1 MGVYGTKNALE
12 WSSILRA
19 SRRLTDIIIMANGSV
34 EAIELRGFRKNS
46 DIYVAIGLIGILA
59 LMIIPLPAFILDI
72 FLAANITIALSIL
85 LICLYTVQPLDFSVF
100 PSVLLVTTLFRLAL
114 NIASTRLIL
123 LHGSEG
129 GDAAGA
135 VIKAFGQFVVGGN
148 YIVGAVLFLILVV
161 INFVVITKGAG
172 RVAEVAARF
181 TLDAMPGKQMAID
194 ADLSAG
200 LLTDKEAKLRRMK
213 ISREADF
220 YGSMDG
226 ASKFVR
232 GDAVAGIMIVL
243 INIFGGLIIGV
254 WQQGMPLM
262 NALTNYTLLT
272 IGEGLVA
279 QIPALVISTAAG
291 ILVTRSADENSFGQ
305 ELTGQFMN
313 YPKAFFVSSGVM
325 FLFALIP
332 GLPHFAFLLLAGV
345 TFLIGKMAREKAEV
359 IEESVV
365 SETTAGE
372 ESIDQASNIR
382 PLDVLELEVGYGL
395 VPMVDAAQNGEL
407 LERIRSIRRQTAQK
421 MGFVVPPIHIH
432 DNLQLKPYEYNLLI
446 RGARVGGSELTGQY
460 LAMDSGTVTANLPGM
475 TTKEPVF
482 GLPAVWIRS
491 EDRDQAQING
501 YTVVDSTTVV
511 ATHISEIIKRYSH
524 ELVGRQEMQQLLD
537 NVAVTAPKV
546 VDELIPNLL
555 NLGTVLRVVK
565 SLLKEGVSIRDM
577 RTILESLADYAS
589 LTKDPD
595 VLTEFVRQGLGRF
608 IVDQYKLEDDTLFL
622 VTIDREVEDMIAEAI
637 QPSDQGSYLAIEP
650 AVAQQI
656 ITSVRGMSERFGSSG
671 AQPLLL
677 ASPSIRRHVRKLI
690 ERFVPHMAVLSHN
703 EIPQN
708 VKIQSLG
715 VVSLNAG

>member
-1 MGVYGTKNALE
+1 
-12 WSSILRA
+12 
-19 SRRLTDIIIMANGSV
+19 MANGSV

>member
-1 MGVYGTKNALE
+1 
-12 WSSILRA
+12 
-19 SRRLTDIIIMANGSV
+19 MANSSV

-46 DIYVAIGLIGILA
+46 DIYVAVALIGVLS

-72 FLAANITIALSIL
+72 FLAASITIALTIL
-85 LICLYTVQPLDFSVF
+85 LICLYTEHPLDFSVF
-100 PSVLLVTTLFRLAL
+100 PSVLLVTTLYRLAL

-129 GDAAGA
+129 ADSAGA
-135 VIKAFGQFVVGGN
+135 VIKAFGLFVVGGN
-148 YIVGAVLFLILVV
+148 YIVGAVIFLILVI

-200 LLTDKEAKLRRMK
+200 LLTDKEAKLRRLK

-232 GDAVAGIMIVL
+232 GDAIAGIMIVL
-243 INIFGGLIIGV
+243 INIFGGLLIGV

-279 QIPALVISTAAG
+279 QIPALIISTAAG

-313 YPKAFFVSSGVM
+313 YPKAFYVSSGVM

-332 GLPHFAFLLLAGV
+332 GLPHFAFLVLAGTALLA
-345 TFLIGKMAREKAEV
+345 GKMAREKAEV
-359 IEESVV
+359 VEDSGM
-365 SETTAGE
+365 SAATAGE

-382 PLDVLELEVGYGL
+382 PLDTLELEVGYGL
-395 VPMVDAAQNGEL
+395 VPMVDASQDGEL

-432 DNLQLKPYEYNLLI
+432 DNLQLRPYEYNLLI

-460 LAMDSGTVTANLPGM
+460 LAMDSGVVTATLPGI

-491 EDRDQAQING
+491 EERDAAQING

-555 NLGTVLRVVK
+555 NLGTVLRVIK
-565 SLLKEGVSIRDM
+565 NLLKEGVSIRDM
-577 RTILESLADYAS
+577 RTILECLADYAS

-608 IVDQYKLEDDTLFL
+608 IVDQYKMEEETLFL
-622 VTIDREVEDMIAEAI
+622 VTMDREVEDLIAEAI

-650 AVAQQI
+650 STAQQI
-656 ITSVRGMSERFGSSG
+656 IGIIRNMSERFNPRG

-708 VKIQSLG
+708 IKIQSLG

>member
-1 MGVYGTKNALE
+1 
-12 WSSILRA
+12 
-19 SRRLTDIIIMANGSV
+19 MANGSV
-34 EAIELRGFRKNS
+34 QAIELRGFRKNS

-59 LMIIPLPAFILDI
+59 LMIIPLPAFVLDI
-72 FLAANITIALSIL
+72 FLAANITISLSIL
-85 LICLYTVQPLDFSVF
+85 LICLYTIQPLDFSVF

-129 GDAAGA
+129 AESAGA

-148 YIVGAVLFLILVV
+148 YIVGAVLFLILVI

-200 LLTDKEAKLRRMK
+200 LLTDKEAKIRRLK

-262 NALTNYTLLT
+262 NALANYTLLT

-305 ELTGQFMN
+305 ELTGQFLN

-332 GLPHFAFLLLAGV
+332 GLPHFAFLLLSGV
-345 TFLIGKMAREKAEV
+345 TFLVGKMAREKAEV
-359 IEESVV
+359 VEETAVA
-365 SETTAGE
+365 EITAGE

-460 LAMDSGTVTANLPGM
+460 LAMDSGSVTANLPGM

-482 GLPAVWIRS
+482 GLPAIWIRS

-511 ATHISEIIKRYSH
+511 ATHISEIIKRYAH

-565 SLLKEGVSIRDM
+565 NLLKEGVSIRDM
-577 RTILESLADYAS
+577 RTILESLADYAA

-608 IVDQYKLEDDTLFL
+608 IVDQYKLDDETLFL
-622 VTIDREVEDMIAEAI
+622 VTIDREIEDMIADAI

-650 AVAQQI
+650 AIAQQI
-656 ITSVRGMSERFGSSG
+656 ISSVRSMSERFGPSG
-671 AQPLLL
+671 SQPLLL

>member
-1 MGVYGTKNALE
+1 
-12 WSSILRA
+12 
-19 SRRLTDIIIMANGSV
+19 MANGTAQ
-34 EAIELRGFRKNS
+34 AIELKGFRKNS
-46 DIYVAIGLIGILA
+46 DIYVAIALIGVLS
-59 LMIIPLPAFILDI
+59 LMIIPLPAFLLDI
-72 FLAANITIALSIL
+72 FLAANITIALVIL
-85 LICLYTVQPLDFSVF
+85 LVCLYTQHPLDFSVF
-100 PSVLLVTTLFRLAL
+100 PSILLVTTLFRLAL

-123 LHGSEG
+123 MHGSEG
-129 GDAAGA
+129 VEAAGA

-148 YIVGAVLFLILVV
+148 YVVGAVIFLILVV

-172 RVAEVAARF
+172 RVAEVTARF

-200 LLTDKEAKLRRMK
+200 MITEKEARTRRLK

-232 GDAVAGIMIVL
+232 GDAVAGILIVL

-254 WQQGMPLM
+254 FQQGMPLQT
-262 NALTNYTLLT
+262 ALTNYTLLT

-279 QIPALVISTAAG
+279 QIPALIISTAAG
-291 ILVTRSADENSFGQ
+291 IIVTRSADEDSFGN
-305 ELTGQFMN
+305 EITGQFLN
-313 YPKAFFVSSGVM
+313 YPKAFYVTSGVM
-325 FLFALIP
+325 FLFAMIP
-332 GLPHFAFLLLAGV
+332 GLPHFAFLLLSGSAFLAGK
-345 TFLIGKMAREKAEV
+345 LAREKAQV
-359 IEESVV
+359 VEEMPVAE
-365 SETTAGE
+365 ETGGG
-372 ESIDQASNIR
+372 ESIDQASDIR

-395 VPMVDAAQNGEL
+395 VPMVDASQDGEL
-407 LERIRSIRRQTAQK
+407 LERIRSIRRQYAQK
-421 MGFVVPPIHIH
+421 LGFVVPPIHIH

-460 LAMDSGTVTANLPGM
+460 LAMDSGAVTGGLEGI

-482 GLPAVWIRS
+482 GLTSIWIGS
-491 EDRDQAQING
+491 DKRDEAQIKG

-511 ATHISEIIKRYSH
+511 ATHISEIIKRHAH

-537 NVAVTAPKV
+537 NVALTAPKV
-546 VDELIPNLL
+546 VEELVPNLL
-555 NLGTVLRVVK
+555 NLGTVLRVIK
-565 SLLKEGVSIRDM
+565 ALLKEGVSIRDM
-577 RTILESLADYAS
+577 RTILETLADYAS

-595 VLTEFVRQGLGRF
+595 VLAEFVRQGLGRF
-608 IVDQYKLEDDTLFL
+608 IVDQYKLEDDTLCL
-622 VTIDREVEDMIAEAI
+622 ITLNRDVEDIIAEAI

-650 AVAQQI
+650 NTAQMI
-656 ITSVRGMSERFGSSG
+656 ITAIRSMADRFGASG
-671 AQPLLL
+671 AQPVLL

-715 VVSLNAG
+715 VVSLHVG

>member
-1 MGVYGTKNALE
+1 
-12 WSSILRA
+12 
-19 SRRLTDIIIMANGSV
+19 
-34 EAIELRGFRKNS
+34 
-46 DIYVAIGLIGILA
+46 
-59 LMIIPLPAFILDI
+59 
-72 FLAANITIALSIL
+72 
-85 LICLYTVQPLDFSVF
+85 
-100 PSVLLVTTLFRLAL
+100 
-114 NIASTRLIL
+114 
-123 LHGSEG
+123 
-129 GDAAGA
+129 
-135 VIKAFGQFVVGGN
+135 VVGTV
-148 YIVGAVLFLILVV
+148 IFLILVI

-200 LLTDKEAKLRRMK
+200 LITDKEAKARRSK
-213 ISREADF
+213 VAREADF

-232 GDAVAGIMIVL
+232 GDAVAGILIVMV
-243 INIFGGLIIGV
+243 NIFGGLIIGV

-262 NALTNYTLLT
+262 NALSNYTLLT

-279 QIPALVISTAAG
+279 QIPALIISTAAG
-291 ILVTRSADENSFGQ
+291 VLVTRSADENSFGQ
-305 ELTGQFMN
+305 ELTGQFLN
-313 YPKAFFVSSGVM
+313 YPKAFYVSSGVL

-332 GLPHFAFLLLAGV
+332 GLPHFAFLLLSGV
-345 TFLIGKMAREKAEV
+345 TFLVGKMAREKTQIVEDAAALPEA
-359 IEESVV
+359 
-365 SETTAGE
+365 TAGE

-446 RGARVGGSELTGQY
+446 RGAKVGGSELTGQY
-460 LAMDSGTVTANLPGM
+460 LAMDSGGVTANLPG
-475 TTKEPVF
+475 TPTKEPVF
-482 GLPAVWIRS
+482 GLPAVWIRG
-491 EDRDQAQING
+491 EERDMAQVNG

-537 NVAVTAPKV
+537 NVAVSAPKV
-546 VDELIPNLL
+546 VDELIPGLL
-555 NLGTVLRVVK
+555 NLGTVLRVIK
-565 SLLKEGVSIRDM
+565 NLLKEGVSVRDM
-577 RTILESLADYAS
+577 RTILECLADYAS

-608 IVDQYKLEDDTLFL
+608 IVDQYKLDDDSLYLITL
-622 VTIDREVEDMIAEAI
+622 DREVEDLIAEAI

-650 AVAQQI
+650 AAAQQI
-656 ITSVRGMSERFGSSG
+656 ISAIRSMSERFGMSG
-671 AQPLLL
+671 AQPVLL

-715 VVSLNAG
+715 VVSSNAG

>member
-1 MGVYGTKNALE
+1 
-12 WSSILRA
+12 
-19 SRRLTDIIIMANGSV
+19 MANGTV
-34 EAIELRGFRKNS
+34 EAIELGGLRKNS
-46 DIYVAIGLIGILA
+46 DIYVALALIGVLA
-59 LMIIPLPAFILDI
+59 LMIVPLPAFMLDI
-72 FLAANITIALSIL
+72 FLAANLTISLAIL
-85 LICLYTVQPLDFSVF
+85 LVCLYTIHPLDFSVF

-129 GDAAGA
+129 VEAAGA

-148 YIVGAVLFLILVV
+148 YVVGAVLFLILVI

-172 RVAEVAARF
+172 RVAEVQARF

-200 LLTDKEAKLRRMK
+200 MITEKDARARRIK
-213 ISREADF
+213 IAREADF

-232 GDAVAGIMIVL
+232 GDAVAGILIVMV
-243 INIFGGLIIGV
+243 NIFGGLIIGIF
-254 WQQGMPLM
+254 QQGMPIQA
-262 NALTNYTLLT
+262 ALTNYTLLT

-279 QIPALVISTAAG
+279 QLPALIISVAAG
-291 ILVTRSADENSFGQ
+291 IIVTRSADDDNFGNAI
-305 ELTGQFMN
+305 TGQFMN
-313 YPKAFFVSSGVM
+313 YPKAFYVSSGV
-325 FLFALIP
+325 LFVFGLIP
-332 GLPHFAFLLLAGV
+332 GLPHFAFFLLSGVAFLAA
-345 TFLIGKMAREKAEV
+345 KMAREKAQVVEELALPDAGAA
-359 IEESVV
+359 EESLD
-365 SETTAGE
+365 G
-372 ESIDQASNIR
+372 ASSIR

-395 VPMVDAAQNGEL
+395 VPMVDASQDGEL
-407 LERIRSIRRQTAQK
+407 LERIRTIRRQVAQK
-421 MGFVVPPIHIH
+421 MGFIVPPIHIH
-432 DNLQLKPYEYNLLI
+432 DNLQLRPYEYNLLI

-460 LAMDSGTVTANLPGM
+460 LAMDSGAVTAQLPGAA
-475 TTKEPVF
+475 TKEPVF
-482 GLPAVWIRS
+482 GLPAVWIGS
-491 EDRDQAQING
+491 SDRDQAQING
-501 YTVVDSTTVV
+501 YTVVDSTTVI
-511 ATHISEIIKRYSH
+511 ATHISEVIKRYSH

-546 VDELIPNLL
+546 VEELIPNLL

-565 SLLKEGVSIRDM
+565 NLLKEEVSIRDM
-577 RTILESLADYAS
+577 RTILETMADYAS

-608 IVDQYKLEDDTLFL
+608 IVDQYKLEDDTLCL
-622 VTIDREVEDMIAEAI
+622 MTLDREIEDTIAEAI
-637 QPSDQGSYLAIEP
+637 QPSDQGSFLAIEP
-650 AVAQQI
+650 NTAQQI
-656 ITSVRGMSERFGSSG
+656 ITMIRSMADRFNMSG
-671 AQPLLL
+671 AQPVLL

-715 VVSLNAG
+715 VVSINVG

>member
-1 MGVYGTKNALE
+1 
-12 WSSILRA
+12 
-19 SRRLTDIIIMANGSV
+19 MANGSV

-46 DIYVAIGLIGILA
+46 DIYVAVGLIGILA
-59 LMIIPLPAFILDI
+59 LMIIPLPAFVLDI

-129 GDAAGA
+129 AESAGA

-148 YIVGAVLFLILVV
+148 YIVGAVLFLILVI

-200 LLTDKEAKLRRMK
+200 LLTDKEAKIRRLK

-262 NALTNYTLLT
+262 NALSNYTLLT

-305 ELTGQFMN
+305 ELTGQFLN

-332 GLPHFAFLLLAGV
+332 GLPHFAFLLLSGA
-345 TFLIGKMAREKAEV
+345 TFLVGKMAREKAEV
-359 IEESVV
+359 VEETALAEIS
-365 SETTAGE
+365 AGE

-460 LAMDSGTVTANLPGM
+460 LAMDSGAVTANLPGM

-482 GLPAVWIRS
+482 GLPAVWIKS

-546 VDELIPNLL
+546 VDELIPGLL
-555 NLGTVLRVVK
+555 NLGTVLRVIK
-565 SLLKEGVSIRDM
+565 GLLKEGVSIRDM

-608 IVDQYKLEDDTLFL
+608 IVDQYKLEDETLFL

-656 ITSVRGMSERFGSSG
+656 ISSVRSMSERFGQSG

-715 VVSLNAG
+715 VVSFNAG

>member
-1 MGVYGTKNALE
+1 
-12 WSSILRA
+12 
-19 SRRLTDIIIMANGSV
+19 MANGSV
-34 EAIELRGFRKNS
+34 DAIELRGVRKNS
-46 DIYVAIGLIGILA
+46 DIYVAVGLIGILS
-59 LMIIPLPAFILDI
+59 LMIIPLPAFVLDV
-72 FLAANITIALSIL
+72 FLAANITVALSIL

-100 PSVLLVTTLFRLAL
+100 PSVLLVTTLFRLSL

-129 GDAAGA
+129 ADSAGA

-148 YIVGAVLFLILVV
+148 YVVGAVLFLILVV

-213 ISREADF
+213 VSREADF

-232 GDAVAGIMIVL
+232 GDAVAGIIIVL

-254 WQQGMPLM
+254 WQQGMPFM
-262 NALTNYTLLT
+262 NALSNYTLLT

-279 QIPALVISTAAG
+279 QIPALIISTAAG

-305 ELTGQFMN
+305 ELTGQFLN

-345 TFLIGKMAREKAEV
+345 TFLVGKMAREKAEV
-359 IEESVV
+359 VEESAVA
-365 SETTAGE
+365 ELTAGE

-395 VPMVDAAQNGEL
+395 VPMVDAAQSGEL

-432 DNLQLKPYEYNLLI
+432 DNLQLKPYEYNLLV
-446 RGARVGGSELTGQY
+446 RGARVGGSELIGQY
-460 LAMDSGTVTANLPGM
+460 LAMDSGAVM
-475 TTKEPVF
+475 TKMEGNITREPVF

-491 EDRDQAQING
+491 EDRDQAQSCG

-511 ATHISEIIKRYSH
+511 ATHVSEIVKRYSH
-524 ELVGRQEMQQLLD
+524 ELIGRQELQQLLD

-555 NLGTVLRVVK
+555 SLGTVLRVIK

-608 IVDQYKLEDDTLFL
+608 IVDQYKIEDDTLLL
-622 VTIDREVEDMIAEAI
+622 VTIDREVEDLIAEAI
-637 QPSDQGSYLAIEP
+637 QPSDQGNFLAIEP

-656 ITSVRGMSERFGSSG
+656 IASIRSMSERFSSSG
-671 AQPLLL
+671 AQPVLL

-708 VKIQSLG
+708 IKIQSLG

>member
-1 MGVYGTKNALE
+1 
-12 WSSILRA
+12 
-19 SRRLTDIIIMANGSV
+19 MANSSV
-34 EAIELRGFRKNS
+34 DAIELRGFRKNS
-46 DIYVAIGLIGILA
+46 DIYVAVALIGVLS
-59 LMIIPLPAFILDI
+59 LMIIPLPAFVLDI
-72 FLAANITIALSIL
+72 FLAASITIALTIL
-85 LICLYTVQPLDFSVF
+85 LICLYTEHPLDFSVF

-129 GDAAGA
+129 AESAGA

-148 YIVGAVLFLILVV
+148 YIVGAVIFLILVI

-200 LLTDKEAKLRRMK
+200 LLTDKEAKLRRLK

-243 INIFGGLIIGV
+243 INIFGGLLIGV
-254 WQQGMPLM
+254 WQQGMPIM

-279 QIPALVISTAAG
+279 QIPALIISTAAG

-313 YPKAFFVSSGVM
+313 YPKAFYVASGVM

-332 GLPHFAFLLLAGV
+332 GLPHFAFLVLAGAALLA
-345 TFLIGKMAREKAEV
+345 GKMAREKAEV
-359 IEESVV
+359 VDDSGM
-365 SETTAGE
+365 SAATAGE

-382 PLDVLELEVGYGL
+382 PLDTLELEVGYGL
-395 VPMVDAAQNGEL
+395 VPMVDASQDGEL

-432 DNLQLKPYEYNLLI
+432 DNLQLRPYEYNLLI

-460 LAMDSGTVTANLPGM
+460 LAMDSGVVTATLPGI

-491 EDRDQAQING
+491 EERDAAQING

-555 NLGTVLRVVK
+555 NLGTVLRVIK
-565 SLLKEGVSIRDM
+565 NLLKEGVSIRDM
-577 RTILESLADYAS
+577 RTILECLADYAS

-608 IVDQYKLEDDTLFL
+608 IVDQYKMEDETLFL
-622 VTIDREVEDMIAEAI
+622 VTMDREIEDLIAEAI

-650 AVAQQI
+650 ATAQQI
-656 ITSVRGMSERFGSSG
+656 IGIIRSMSERFNPRG

-677 ASPSIRRHVRKLI
+677 ASPSIRRHMRKLI

-708 VKIQSLG
+708 IKIQSLG

>member
-1 MGVYGTKNALE
+1 
-12 WSSILRA
+12 
-19 SRRLTDIIIMANGSV
+19 MANGTV
-34 EAIELRGFRKNS
+34 QAIELKGLRKNS
-46 DIYVAIGLIGILA
+46 DIYVAIALIGVLS
-59 LMIIPLPAFILDI
+59 LMIIPLPAFLLDV
-72 FLAANITIALSIL
+72 FLAANITTALLIL
-85 LICLYTVQPLDFSVF
+85 LVCLYTQHPLDFSIF

-123 LHGSEG
+123 MHGSEG
-129 GDAAGA
+129 VEAAGA

-148 YIVGAVLFLILVV
+148 YVVGAVIFLILVV

-172 RVAEVAARF
+172 RVAEVTARF

-194 ADLSAG
+194 ADLSSG
-200 LLTDKEAKLRRMK
+200 LITEKDARARRLK
-213 ISREADF
+213 IAREADF

-254 WQQGMPLM
+254 FQQGMPIQT
-262 NALTNYTLLT
+262 ALTNYTLLT

-279 QIPALVISTAAG
+279 QIPALIISTAAG
-291 ILVTRSADENSFGQ
+291 VIVTRSADEDNFGN
-305 ELTGQFMN
+305 EITGQFLN
-313 YPKAFFVSSGVM
+313 YPKAFYVTSGVM

-332 GLPHFAFLLLAGV
+332 GLPHFAFLLLAG
-345 TFLIGKMAREKAEV
+345 TSFMAGKMAREKAQV
-359 IEESVV
+359 VEEM
-365 SETTAGE
+365 ALPE
-372 ESIDQASNIR
+372 EAAASDSIDQASDIR

-395 VPMVDAAQNGEL
+395 VPMVDASQDGEL
-407 LERIRSIRRQTAQK
+407 LERIRSIRRQYAQK
-421 MGFVVPPIHIH
+421 LGFVVPPIHIH

-460 LAMDSGTVTANLPGM
+460 LAMDSGAVTGGVEGV

-482 GLPAVWIRS
+482 GLPSVWIS
-491 EDRDQAQING
+491 ADRRDDAQVKG

-511 ATHISEIIKRYSH
+511 ATHISEIIKRHAH

-537 NVAVTAPKV
+537 NVALTAPKV
-546 VDELIPNLL
+546 VEELVPNQL

-565 SLLKEGVSIRDM
+565 GLLKEGVSIRDM
-577 RTILESLADYAS
+577 RTILETLADYAS

-608 IVDQYKLEDDTLFL
+608 IVDQYKLEDETLFL
-622 VTIDREVEDMIAEAI
+622 ITLNRDVEDIIAEAI

-650 AVAQQI
+650 NTAQVI
-656 ITSVRGMSERFGSSG
+656 ITAIRTMSDRFGMSG
-671 AQPLLL
+671 AQPVLL

-715 VVSLNAG
+715 VVSLNVG